1 MATFDNEHDET
12 AKEEEESPSKP
23 RQGNRPLLLG
33 AIGLVLML
41 GGYAA
46 MSYVMAGQLAIFVGL
61 FLFVVAAIQMYRNS
75 PPPTEE
81 IDERE

>member
-1 MATFDNEHDET
+1 MATFDNEREET
-12 AKEEEESPSKP
+12 ARREEKLPSKP
-23 RQGNRPLLLG
+23 RQGNRPLLLA

-61 FLFVVAAIQMYRNS
+61 FLFVVAAIQMYRSS
-75 PPPTEE
+75 PPPSNE